1 MGSIEINL
9 AEHLDRCQGA
19 LEDDGCLV
27 FAGDSDL
34 IDYAK
39 GTLEMIDAT
48 DKDEVEEQAVKW
60 FQVFKDDAAVIEYA
74 VEELGLIDNSDKKT
88 VTIKLNTTQE
98 GRVSIIP
105 HRGILICKCGGVIEA
120 RTDDKGVTTTRC
132 RLCHDRRDIW
142 DVINKVMKE

>member
-9 AEHLDRCQGA
+9 AEHLDGCQSA
-19 LEDDGCLV
+19 LEDDGRLI
-27 FAGDSDL
+27 FTDDSEL

-39 GTLEMIDAT
+39 GTLEMLDAT
-48 DKDEVEEQAVKW
+48 DKDEIEEQAGEW
-60 FQVFKDDAAVIEYA
+60 FHVFEGDDEVIKYA